1 MIRNCED
8 LVHAT
13 VVSESSYVY
22 KFLVS
27 GRQCFI
33 EVIHMPAPVLIIF
46 LPSLLHSSL
55 IIVRRDLIKA
65 SSFSGDIIKKWYDIY
80 KLGLNT
86 KKLGQ

>member
-1 MIRNCED
+1 MIRSCED

-13 VVSESSYVY
+13 IVSESSYVQ
-22 KFLVS
+22 FLVS

-33 EVIHMPAPVLIIF
+33 DVIHMPAPVLIIF

-55 IIVRRDLIKA
+55 IIVRRDLIKV

-80 KLGLNT
+80 KMGLT
-86 KKLGQ
+86 PKKLGQ